1 MNIESFTTIL
11 NNKNNIIV
19 DERNKNIFTKY
30 LNFTDKFLSRNI
42 STTNQTHKEFQLKEQ
57 NSYFLFSN
65 YFLLFFTIFIIIIIF
80 NLL

>member
-19 DERNKNIFTKY
+19 DERNKNIFTKF

-57 NSYFLFSN
+57 NSYYFLFSD
-65 YFLLFFTIFIIIIIF
+65 YFLIFFTIFIIIF